1 MKNLRVFLS
10 ILTIGLITACNFT
23 EELFIEDDGSG
34 RINIHFDGNELM
46 AGIASMS
53 PDSTQKEEVVDT
65 TLVFKDLLEEKK
77 DSIALLSPE
86 EQEKLKKLE
95 PFTMKMVMDS
105 KEQKMQFDLFSE
117 FKNVSEVNNA
127 FNAFQ
132 DASSVGPQPGGS
144 APSQQGPPSMPTEVI
159 YGFDGNTFSRSTKI
173 FDETLFAQSVDSLQS
188 AEMFLSGSTYTFK
201 YHFPRRVKS
210 TNAEG
215 ATFSMDGKT
224 MIYEVNF
231 LQMMK
236 DPESIN
242 IEVEL
247 ED

>member
-1 MKNLRVFLS
+1 MKQLRFFLA
-10 ILTIGLITACNFT
+10 ILFLGLITACNFT
-23 EELFIEDDGSG
+23 EELFLEEDGSG

-46 AGIASMS
+46 AGLNSMS
-53 PDSTQKEEVVDT
+53 PDSTQKEEKVDT
-65 TLVFKDLLEEKK
+65 TLVFKELLEEKK
-77 DSIALLSPE
+77 DSIAQLSPE

-132 DASSVGPQPGGS
+132 EASSVGPQPGGNG
-144 APSQQGPPSMPTEVI
+144 PSQQGPPPMPTEVI
-159 YGFDGNTFSRSTKI
+159 YGFDGSKFSRSTKI
-173 FDETLFAQSVDSLQS
+173 LDENLFKQSIDSLKS

-231 LQMMK
+231 MDMMK
-236 DPESIN
+236 DPEAIN